1 MTYLLDV
8 NVLIALVDPRH
19 IFHDTANEWFQVEA
33 VGSWATCPITENGLV
48 RIVGSGRYPNP
59 VGPPAEIVE
68 ILKLLRAMP
77 GHVFWP
83 DAVSLA
89 DNSRIDAVALIA
101 SERVTD
107 AYLLALAVAPPS
119 TGDWRPTP
127 SGADAR
133 PCISFPRP
141 PDLSVSAGP
150 FGVEGRAIG
159 PAGEAL
165 GNIERRSL
173 AQGAQGAVGSG
184 AVDGRRLWIDQ
195 RRAARDPS
203 FRRQCQLHLDT

>member
-1 MTYLLDV
+1 LTYLLDV

-107 AYLLALAVAPPS
+107 AYLLALAVANGGRLA
-119 TGDWRPTP
+119 TFDRRLAT
-127 SGADAR
+127 DAVR
-133 PCISFPRP
+133 
-141 PDLSVSAGP
+141 G
-150 FGVEGRAIG
+150 GRA
-159 PAGEAL
+159 A
-165 GNIERRSL
+165 
-173 AQGAQGAVGSG
+173 
-184 AVDGRRLWIDQ
+184 
-195 RRAARDPS
+195 
-203 FRRQCQLHLDT
+203 LHLIPPTA